1 MSRVPHP
8 ETVVMVAGIAD
19 RMPTQLLLAVHLPA
33 GSPPQF
39 DALSPFSM
47 EIIGNC
53 GSCPSKN
60 TESQNMLKQ
69 PLVGPW
75 HVD

>member
-1 MSRVPHP
+1 MSQVPHP
-8 ETVVMVAGIAD
+8 ETVAMVAGIAD
-19 RMPTQLLLAVHLPA
+19 RMPSQLLLAVHLRA

-53 GSCPSKN
+53 GSCP
-60 TESQNMLKQ
+60 
-69 PLVGPW
+69 
-75 HVD
+75 